1 MEEHK
6 SALAHS
12 EMLVGVAAG
21 LSTVLPSSTD
31 AARDMT
37 IAKSLAGPHGL
48 RVGLVWWGIGMLLA
62 LLSS

>member
-1 MEEHK
+1 MG
-6 SALAHS
+6 A
-12 EMLVGVAAG
+12 AAG
-21 LSTVLPSSTD
+21 LYPTVLPSSTD

-62 LLSS
+62 LLYFVTT